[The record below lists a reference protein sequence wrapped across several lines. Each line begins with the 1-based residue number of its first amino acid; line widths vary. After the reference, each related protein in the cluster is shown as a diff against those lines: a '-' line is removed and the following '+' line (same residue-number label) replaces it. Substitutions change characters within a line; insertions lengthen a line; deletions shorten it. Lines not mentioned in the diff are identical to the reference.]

1 MQEKETNKKEAL
13 VGGNGAHYIHELN
26 RVATNNQLS
35 KDAKREELIRLK
47 NAVIVPEKTADRLRF
62 IAEMFSEASNAKDEH
77 QAVVYAK
84 AMSIALK
91 NNQKAVTELYAM
103 AKNTAHSTQD
113 PVVAQLLNATTRH
126 IEELQK
132 QSQNMSRSKLD
143 AAAKSVMINA
153 KKAAQEAIAHV
164 PKNANVGKKVVPAA
178 LLATIAV
185 GAVVQPAVAA
195 PEPGFLPDVGKNDYQ
210 LASSVSFIDDQ
221 SLGSLNAIPLPESFQ
236 SNESTS
242 DESGMTPIVSL
253 DESPATNEQPPLGS
267 LDAIPL
273 PESYTPPTVD
283 EAPKVPI
290 VDGDDTEV
298 IPLPEPDVP
307 PVIEDLPELGD
318 LPPIVIDPT
327 PEKWD
332 AKSMPDGVK
341 ILADLQEKYN
351 EVSGKLDDS
360 ELQFVDE
367 KIWGRHRLHPEAAGG
382 LRAMNEA
389 FKKEFGEDIKF
400 TDSYRPY
407 DEQVNLKDQKPALA
421 ATPGKSNHG
430 WGLAVDFASDIN
442 SYTSKQHKWMLKNA
456 AQFGFELPEWA
467 REFDENGT
475 ANKQEPWH
483 WEFTGSEALD
493 VDYSKQAEL
502 RKAEESKGDKHQA
515 NDDKAEKIGNVN
527 IETAERMAKLGGEM
541 GRAGEIMLE
550 LLKNTKFT
558 PGQAAGFIGNPM
570 VEAPGLRA
578 NQKQYSGGPGRGIV
592 QWEIGFYQ
600 NGEPKRGQDL
610 LAFAEARGTTW
621 DDFDTQIAF
630 IIHELKG
637 KEKHA
642 YNKIREAKV
651 VSEAAVLT
659 RKFYERPGVHHDQRR
674 IDAGLEVYKKFDEIR
689 KEVQAEKD
697 GQASKDKPDNE
708 VLAAYENEKFSVGN
722 EKNAKLAVER
732 AWYYTEHLDEVTQKC
747 GTTNCKGMCGRA
759 TAIAYGYSSTG
770 FMTAKKQFLDA
781 DKKNITYSVDVGRGE
796 APNIGDLIYYEV
808 SAANGWAGHVAIY
821 VGDGKI
827 VTNVSHETAYRSMS
841 LKKAEELYGKNL
853 GAAPGTN
860 FRGAKDPNAVNP
872 PERATTVA
880 SSVDSLNSDSPS
892 AIETVV
898 HIDDTAGEAPLET
911 LQNINDPLPAPET
924 LLLTPE
930 EREPA
935 GEVQELPYIAP
946 REDEGAG
953 GLLMID
959 HGDTVADARKGNGEE
974 GVTPPVGPEDGEP
987 KVVGGIK
994 VSVAAQKIMDD
1005 AVAAAKRSAQG

>member
-1 MQEKETNKKEAL
+1 MQEKVTNKNETL
-13 VGGNGAHYIHELN
+13 MSGSGAHYIHELN
-26 RVATNNQLS
+26 RVATSSQLS
-35 KDAKREELIRLK
+35 NDAKREELIRLK
-47 NAVIVPEKTADRLRF
+47 NAVIVPKKAADRLQF
-62 IAEMFSEASNAKDEH
+62 LANMFSEASKAKDVH
-77 QAVVYAK
+77 QAKVYAK

-91 NNQKAVTELYAM
+91 SNQEAVIELYTM
-103 AKNTAHSTQD
+103 AKNMTPRTQD
-113 PVVAQLLNATTRH
+113 PVVAQLLSATTRN

-143 AAAKSVMINA
+143 AAAKSVMANA
-153 KKAAQEAIAHV
+153 KKAAQEAMAHV
-164 PKNANVGKKVVPAA
+164 PKNANVGKKVVPAGA
-178 LLATIAV
+178 LLATFVV
-185 GAVVQPAVAA
+185 GAVVQPAAAA

-221 SLGSLNAIPLPESFQ
+221 SLGSLDAIPLPDSLQ
-236 SNESTS
+236 SDTTTS
-242 DESGMTPIVSL
+242 DESVMTPIVSL
-253 DESPATNEQPPLGS
+253 DESPVTSEQPPLGS

-283 EAPKVPI
+283 EVPKVPI
-290 VDGDDTEV
+290 FDGDDNEV

-367 KIWGRHRLHPEAAGG
+367 KIWGRHRLHPEAASG
-382 LRAMNEA
+382 LRALNEA
-389 FKKEFGEDIKF
+389 FKKEFGRDIEF

-407 DEQVNLKDQKPALA
+407 DEQVDLKDQKPALA

-570 VEAPGLRA
+570 VEAPGLHA

-592 QWEIGFYQ
+592 QWEIGFYE

-642 YNKIREAKV
+642 YNKIRGAKV

-759 TAIAYGYSSTG
+759 TAVAYGYASTG

-781 DKKNITYSVDVGRGE
+781 KKKDIAYSIDVSGGE

-860 FRGAKDPNAVNP
+860 FKGAKDPNAITPPSRVN
-872 PERATTVA
+872 TA
-880 SSVDSLNSDSPS
+880 SNSIEGVDAP
-892 AIETVV
+892 VV
-898 HIDDTAGEAPLET
+898 TPMESIFAGESAPQPDDSAEKVF
-911 LQNINDPLPAPET
+911 
-924 LLLTPE
+924 E
-930 EREPA
+930 E
-935 GEVQELPYIAP
+935 VIAP

-953 GLLMID
+953 GLLVID
-959 HGDTVADARKGNGEE
+959 HGKKLYAR
-974 GVTPPVGPEDGEP
+974 EDGDKKEQNSRDTRIEISQASTL
-987 KVVGGIK
+987 VGDEAISK
-994 VSVAAQKIMDD
+994 EAQEYIRQAELRAQAQLYVAEAE
-1005 AVAAAKRSAQG
+1005 ASAQRVK